1 MFQQVKQV
9 KKLEFEW
16 NPEEIADY
24 VERELENFYNLGK
37 FAKVLDSSIFF
48 HKNQCRHIL
57 CSNCTFIEKLIDL
70 LIENFPNEEN
80 IVNNLKNCCRERFRN
95 FLSLITLLKCIAA
108 MGEEHRDHILYR
120 WNVNIGTTP

>member
-1 MFQQVKQV
+1 M
-9 KKLEFEW
+9 EFEW

-37 FAKVLDSSIFF
+37 FAKFLDSSIFF

-57 CSNCTFIEKLIDL
+57 CSNRTFIDKLIDL

-95 FLSLITLLKCIAA
+95 FLSLVTLLKCIAV
-108 MGEEHRDHILYR
+108 MGEEHRDHILYI
-120 WNVNIGTTP
+120 WNVNIRTTP